1 MNTEDLKRIA
11 SRDEFERFY
20 CHKVDSAAD
29 FQCYEDDCVY
39 SGWAAWEH
47 LTSMMVAALEAAET
61 NNIRPNVMR
70 CAKCSLRVTGAVSKA
85 QCPNGCGPLWGVTWK
100 DECQAAEAREAELLA
115 EIDTPLK
122 YKANYLIERNS
133 LHELSQL
140 QAAEIE
146 RLRGMVTVEKVEAF
160 VIVEMMQKALQH
172 SPGYYFP
179 ISKQILE
186 KLKAVALPPETPA
199 DPVAEPLPE
208 APHD

>member
-1 MNTEDLKRIA
+1 MNFKPSDDYAELRAQARALAMLADSLQKQLGHVSNDAAELRRKLALTGDAAVLA
-11 SRDEFERFY
+11 ER
-20 CHKVDSAAD
+20 ATN
-29 FQCYEDDCVY
+29 EI
-39 SGWAAWEH
+39 
-47 LTSMMVAALEAAET
+47 LTAALE
-61 NNIRPNVMR
+61 
-70 CAKCSLRVTGAVSKA
+70 
-85 QCPNGCGPLWGVTWK
+85 
-100 DECQAAEAREAELLA
+100 AAEAREAELLA
-115 EIDTPLK
+115 EV
-122 YKANYLIERNS
+122 N
-133 LHELSQL
+133 
-140 QAAEIE
+140 

>member
-146 RLRGMVTVEKVEAF
+146 PLREALADVKWRIDDITAMVIQRTDDEFSVPVLNLKSAGRA
-160 VIVEMMQKALQH
+160 IDAALAH
-172 SPGYYFP
+172 SQEVG
-179 ISKQILE
+179 
-186 KLKAVALPPETPA
+186 
-199 DPVAEPLPE
+199 DG
-208 APHD
+208 

>member
-146 RLRGMVTVEKVEAF
+146 RLREALADVKWRIDDITAMVIQRTDDEFSVPVLNLKSAGRA
-160 VIVEMMQKALQH
+160 IDAALAH
-172 SPGYYFP
+172 SQEVG
-179 ISKQILE
+179 
-186 KLKAVALPPETPA
+186 
-199 DPVAEPLPE
+199 DG
-208 APHD
+208 